1 MANKIA
7 TKYPSSDLYLTPINY
22 SDKLTTM
29 EKTNLDAINK
39 MMLYLETQQTQIHV
53 IDKLN
58 DSRFETKSK
67 DNIHWTENTAND
79 MIMMI

>member
-7 TKYPSSDLYLTPINY
+7 TKYPSSDIYLTQINY

-29 EKTNLDAINK
+29 EKTNLDVINK
-39 MMLYLETQQTQIHV
+39 TMLYLETQQTQIHV

-58 DSRFETKSK
+58 CSK
-67 DNIHWTENTAND
+67 LNPRITSTGQKTLQ
-79 MIMMI
+79 MI